1 MRTTVLSS
9 LRHCAAD
16 IKATGVTALYLFGSA
31 ARGELHEGS
40 NVNLFVE
47 YDPAQFSFDKLV
59 RLRDRL
65 SGILGKPVDLTTREG
80 LDPELRA
87 QIEAE
92 VIKVF

>member
-16 IKATGVTALYLFGSA
+16 IKATGVTSLYLFGSA
-31 ARGELHEGS
+31 ARGELREGS
-40 NVNLFVE
+40 DVNLFVE
-47 YDPAQFSFDKLV
+47 YDPARFSFNQLV
-59 RLRDRL
+59 HLRERLIGL
-65 SGILGKPVDLTTREG
+65 LGKPVDLTTRDG

-92 VIKVF
+92 KIKVF